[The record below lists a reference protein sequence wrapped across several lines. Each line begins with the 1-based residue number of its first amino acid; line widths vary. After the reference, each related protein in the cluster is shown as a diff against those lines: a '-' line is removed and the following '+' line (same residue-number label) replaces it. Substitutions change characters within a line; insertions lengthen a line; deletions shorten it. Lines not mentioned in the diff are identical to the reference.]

1 MQKVKETVKEL
12 ETELRSAQEEIK
24 EYQEFRL
31 RDREDNKRLKE
42 FKRHL
47 ELRCRDIYCGLMA
60 ERADLE
66 GRMWR
71 IDQRIRAC
79 GYKAPPD
86 VTAERAAKESPN
98 A

>member
-1 MQKVKETVKEL
+1 MDKTVKEL
-12 ETELRSAQEEIK
+12 ASALRSAQGEIK
-24 EYQEFRL
+24 EYQEFCRH
-31 RDREDNKRLKE
+31 DREENKRLKE
-42 FKRHL
+42 SKRHL
-47 ELRCRDIYCGLMA
+47 EMRCQDIYCGLMA

-86 VTAERAAKESPN
+86 VAAERAAKESPN
-98 A
+98 GSAV